1 MTDEQMIDVETGEI
15 VAVASAEEARKL
27 TDRIRESAA
36 TYWTDIAVAYKA
48 HAWLSLGYGT
58 WDEYCTGEFDDIA
71 VPLPKEG
78 LPAVVR
84 SLRESGL
91 SVRAISSVT
100 GQSKSAVSR
109 QVSQS
114 GTPAQVQGSDGKQYP
129 PTPSPA
135 VLAARARRAA
145 EAEAAAKSAGGD
157 TPPPGEPS
165 TAHDAPAPPAEPVE
179 LDIDPAILAR
189 LRLSKAIVKVI
200 DLLDIN
206 PAEVGSYLLTED
218 RTAHLRFCDELTAWA
233 SLSRESLST
242 RLRSVQ

>member
-1 MTDEQMIDVETGEI
+1 MVDLETGEI
-15 VAVASAEEARKL
+15 VQVASAEEARTL
-27 TDRIRESAA
+27 TDRIRESAS

-58 WDEYCTGEFDDIA
+58 WDEYCSGEFGDLT
-71 VPLPKEG
+71 VPLPKERLLG
-78 LPAVVR
+78 VVR

-114 GTPAQVQGSDGKQYP
+114 GTPGQVQGSDGKQYP

-145 EAEAAAKSAGGD
+145 EAEAAANSAGGD

-165 TAHDAPAPPAEPVE
+165 TAHDEPAPPAVEPVE

-206 PAEVGSYLLTED
+206 PAEVGTYLLTED

>member
-1 MTDEQMIDVETGEI
+1 MVDVETGEI
-15 VAVASAEEARKL
+15 VEVASAEEARKL
-27 TDRIRESAA
+27 TDRIRESAS
-36 TYWTDIAVAYKA
+36 TYWADIAVAYKA

-100 GQSKSAVSR
+100 GQSKSTVSR

-145 EAEAAAKSAGGD
+145 EAEAAANSAGGD

-165 TAHDAPAPPAEPVE
+165 TAHDEPAPPAVEPVE

-206 PAEVGSYLLTED
+206 PAEVGTYLLTED

>member
-1 MTDEQMIDVETGEI
+1 MVDVETGEI
-15 VAVASAEEARKL
+15 VEVASAEEARKL
-27 TDRIRESAA
+27 TDRIRESAS
-36 TYWTDIAVAYKA
+36 TYWADIAVAYKA
-48 HAWLSLGYGT
+48 HAWLSLGYGC

-129 PTPSPA
+129 PTPKTRDTYSA
-135 VLAARARRAA
+135 EVATYDALMAFMAANPQIRTTGEAREAMERAA
-145 EAEAAAKSAGGD
+145 
-157 TPPPGEPS
+157 
-165 TAHDAPAPPAEPVE
+165 
-179 LDIDPAILAR
+179 
-189 LRLSKAIVKVI
+189 
-200 DLLDIN
+200 
-206 PAEVGSYLLTED
+206 
-218 RTAHLRFCDELTAWA
+218 
-233 SLSRESLST
+233 
-242 RLRSVQ
+242 